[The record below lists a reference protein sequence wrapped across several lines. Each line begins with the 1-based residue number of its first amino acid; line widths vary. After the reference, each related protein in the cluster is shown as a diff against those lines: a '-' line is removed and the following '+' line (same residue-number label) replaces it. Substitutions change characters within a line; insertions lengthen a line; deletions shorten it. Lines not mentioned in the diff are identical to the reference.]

1 MKRHESIAPLSR
13 DHHRSLILAQLLKK
27 NAPVYRDLPE
37 NAKDKAAYAQQQF
50 KEHIEKHFEQEELM
64 LDKVKGIHREI
75 DKLAVEIIHEHR
87 VLRELFKSSGESPV
101 ENEKLNNLGNK
112 LEGHI
117 RKEER
122 VLFPL
127 LQQYCTEEK
136 LQEIHRLLH

>member
-13 DHHRSLILAQLLKK
+13 DHHSTLILAQLLKK
-27 NAPVYRDLPE
+27 NAPLYRDLPE
-37 NAKDKAAYAQQQF
+37 YAKDKAAYAQQQF
-50 KEHIEKHFEQEELM
+50 EAHIKKHFEQEEVM
-64 LDKVKGIHREI
+64 LEKVKGILPEI
-75 DKLAVEIIHEHR
+75 DELAIEIRNEHQ
-87 VLRELFKSSGESPV
+87 VLRTLIRSLGDLPV
-101 ENEKLNNLGNK
+101 TDEKLDDLGNK

-136 LQEIHRLLH
+136 LREIHRLLH